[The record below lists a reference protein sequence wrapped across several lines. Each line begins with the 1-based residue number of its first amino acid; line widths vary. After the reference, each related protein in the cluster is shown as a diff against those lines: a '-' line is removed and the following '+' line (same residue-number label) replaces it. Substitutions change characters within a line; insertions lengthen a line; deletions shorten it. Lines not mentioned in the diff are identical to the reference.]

1 MDNYFRYSKVDDS
14 IFEMSG
20 SMSKTTNVLLLDE
33 MDFLMTKNQNVL
45 YNIFEWP

>member
-1 MDNYFRYSKVDDS
+1 MDNYFRYSKIDDS
-14 IFEMSG
+14 IFTVNGNMN
-20 SMSKTTNVLLLDE
+20 KTANVLLLDE